1 MDVARIGALL
11 AGRAPGHGLPRA
23 FYTDPAI
30 FDFDMAAIHARSWL
44 LIGFEI
50 ELPRPGSYLSTLFGR
65 WPILITRDRAGKL
78 AAFHNTCRHRGA
90 QICEVGRGSA
100 ARLVCPY
107 HAWTYELSGELSHAA
122 RMGEDFDKSR
132 FGLLP
137 IHVESLEGAI
147 YVCMA
152 DTPPPFDDFRAQFG
166 PLLAP
171 HRLGEAKVAFEST
184 LVEKGNWKLVMEN
197 ARECYHCARRHP
209 ELARTFPVGAS
220 GHFDYGEDTS
230 LERFNARMADLGLP
244 VGPVEGSWW
253 QAMRFAL
260 NDGARS
266 MTADGRPAVSRLMC
280 ETGGGDIGSL
290 RWSGEPAGFCHAT
303 GDHLFMFSA
312 QPLGPRKTAV
322 VGKWLVHRDAREGV
336 DYDIEDLARLWTVT
350 NLQDRDL
357 VETNQRGVD
366 SPAFRPGPYSQE
378 AEALAIRFVDWY
390 CDTARAFIEAP

>member
-1 MDVARIGALL
+1 MDIAEIGALI
-11 AGRAPGHGLPRA
+11 ARRAPGHGLPRA

-30 FDFDMAAIHARSWL
+30 YDFDMAAIHARSWL
-44 LIGFEI
+44 LVGFDI
-50 ELPRPGSYLSTLFGR
+50 ELPKPGSYLSTMFGR
-65 WPILITRDRAGKL
+65 WPILITRDRSGKL
-78 AAFHNTCRHRGA
+78 AAFHNTCRHRGS

-100 ARLVCPY
+100 AKLVCPY

-122 RMGEDFDKSR
+122 RMGDNFDKTR

-147 YVCMA
+147 YVCLS
-152 DTPPPFDDFRAQFG
+152 DTPPPFEDFRAQFG
-166 PLLAP
+166 PLLAQ
-171 HRLGEAKVAFEST
+171 HRLHEAKVAFEST

-244 VGPVEGSWW
+244 VGPVEGTWW

-266 MTADGRPAVSRLMC
+266 MTLDGQPVVSKLMC
-280 ETGGGDIGSL
+280 DVGDGDVGSL
-290 RWSGEPAGFCHAT
+290 RWSSEPAGFCHAT

-312 QPLGPRKTAV
+312 QPLGPRETVV

-336 DYDIEDLARLWTVT
+336 DYDIDELARLWTLT

-357 VETNQRGVD
+357 VENNQRGVD
-366 SPAFRPGPYSQE
+366 SPAFLPGPYSRE

-390 CDTARAFIEAP
+390 CDTARAYIEAY